1 MKIEKGMGKMRKTVV
16 ILWSIILFIVMV
28 GMASVVSIIV
38 IMQGDNIRTA
48 VSDDGTLS
56 WRFHSE
62 LGIERNPTGTSN
74 FRADDYVPTGHYLD
88 IYV

>member
-1 MKIEKGMGKMRKTVV
+1 MRAEKGMGKMRKTVV
-16 ILWSIILFIVMV
+16 ILWSIILLVVMA

-38 IMQGDNIRTA
+38 IMQGNHIRTA

-62 LGIERNPTGTSN
+62 SGIEHNPAGTSN
-74 FRADDYVPTGHYLD
+74 FRADDYMPPGHHLD